1 MIMSSKKYYFLP
13 QKRNVMAVK
22 SAGQR
27 KLKTGVVHGFRE
39 NVVLR
44 NSGCRI

>member
-1 MIMSSKKYYFLP
+1 MSSKKYYFLP
-13 QKRNVMAVK
+13 QKRNFMAGK
-22 SAGQR
+22 LTGQR

-44 NSGCRI
+44 ISGCRI